1 MTSGMDVYGLLH
13 TPISCYTKRV
23 EGDGAGAMNA
33 SELMQRALSL
43 SENGLGKTYP
53 NPIVGAVIT
62 DAAGT
67 IISEGFHQRQ
77 TSPDHAE
84 IVAIKSAQQSLK
96 GTTIYVTLEPCNHIG
111 NTPPCTEAII
121 DAEFARVVISIRDPH
136 EVAGGGVERLRA
148 AGIDVDLDVL
158 SKEVHYSNRSWLHKI
173 HTGRPRMIWK
183 VAVSADG
190 KIAAGNGS
198 PTWVTSEESRSDV
211 QVLRA
216 QSDAILV
223 GTGTALSDN
232 PHLIPRNTSGGKYP
246 DRIVVG
252 LRDIPSTHNLND
264 SSAVTHFIKNQ
275 DLEKIVLQLS
285 SFGYNQVLLECG
297 PTLGNALL
305 SAGFIDELIIYRSPE
320 SLGAEGAQLFADEK
334 TLLANAELI
343 SQIAIGPDTKS
354 HYFIAK
360 RGG

>member
-13 TPISCYTKRV
+13 TPDLLLLKRV
-23 EGDGAGAMNA
+23 EGDGAKAMNA

-43 SENGLGKTYP
+43 SERGYGKTYP

-67 IISEGFHQRQ
+67 IIGEGFHQRQ
-77 TSPDHAE
+77 KSPDHAE

-96 GTTIYVTLEPCNHIG
+96 GATIYVTLEPCSHTG
-111 NTPPCTEAII
+111 STPPCTEAII
-121 DAEFARVVISIRDPH
+121 DAQFARVVISTRDPH
-136 EVAGGGVERLRA
+136 EVASGGVERLRA

-158 SKEVHYSNRSWLHKI
+158 SEAVQFSNRSWLHKI

-190 KIAAGNGS
+190 KIAVGDGS
-198 PTWVTSEESRSDV
+198 PTWISSEESRADV
-211 QVLRA
+211 QTLRA
-216 QSDAILV
+216 QSDAILI
-223 GTGTALSDN
+223 GTGTALTDN
-232 PHLIPRNTSGGKYP
+232 PHLIPRIDSGGKNP

-264 SSAVTHFIKNQ
+264 SSATTHFIQSHNVK
-275 DLEKIVLQLS
+275 EIVSELSLQ
-285 SFGYNQVLLECG
+285 GYNQVLIECG

-305 SAGFIDELIIYRSPE
+305 YAGFVDELINYRAPE
-320 SLGAEGAQLFADEK
+320 SLGAEGIQLFGDEG
-334 TLLANAELI
+334 TLLASAELI

-354 HYFIAK
+354 HYFISK